1 MGLWRSIRKNAALLT
16 VSSLVMQSLSMLW
29 QVWLAAHIGPAGIG
43 LFQLIGSVGFL
54 FITLAVSGIR
64 FSVTRLLAEELGQCR
79 GGSVCAVMRR
89 CCAYALFFGLGAAAI
104 LFLLAEPIGFL
115 WIGDARAVRA
125 LYAAAPSL
133 PALALSSA
141 LSGYFTAVGRVWKTA
156 LSQFFA
162 QLLRMGLS
170 ALLLAP
176 CSRGDLSAVCA
187 ALSASGTAA
196 EIALSLALAALYL
209 ADRKRFCPAGECG
222 AALTP
227 RMLRIALPLA
237 SSAYARS
244 ALNTFRQ
251 LLVPRGLRLSGL
263 SAESALAG
271 YGVINGMAMPVLL
284 LPTCLPLSVAELLV
298 PALTEMQVA
307 GEHGRCAGS
316 VREMLGKTFL
326 LSLGAAAAFFVF
338 ARPLGML
345 LYGSAEAARF
355 LRAARADGAV
365 PLYRHR
371 DRRLSQGAGTDDGV
385 HGVQHCRGRAGACS
399 RVGPSPPLGAHG
411 LSCDALHL
419 RGVQLHA
426 QPSAPAESCESIELP
441 QSAACR

>member
-104 LFLLAEPIGFL
+104 LFFLAEPIGFL

-244 ALNTFRQ
+244 AL
-251 LLVPRGLRLSGL
+251 
-263 SAESALAG
+263 AG

-307 GEHGRCAGS
+307 GEHERVRRS

-355 LRAARADGAV
+355 LRLLAPMVPFLYTDIVTDGCLKGLGQMMASMAFNIAEAALGLVLVWALLPRWALTGYLVTLYICEVFNFTLSLLRLRQIINGDGS
-365 PLYRHR
+365 H
-371 DRRLSQGAGTDDGV
+371 
-385 HGVQHCRGRAGACS
+385 
-399 RVGPSPPLGAHG
+399 
-411 LSCDALHL
+411 
-419 RGVQLHA
+419 
-426 QPSAPAESCESIELP
+426 
-441 QSAACR
+441 

>member
-187 ALSASGTAA
+187 ALSVSGTAA

-263 SAESALAG
+263 SSESALAG

-307 GEHGRCAGS
+307 GEHERVRRS

-326 LSLGAAAAFFVF
+326 LSLGAAAARFLRLLAPMVPFLYTDIVTDGCLKG
-338 ARPLGML
+338 LGQMMA
-345 LYGSAEAARF
+345 SMAFNIAEAALGLVLVWALLPRWAITGYLVTLYICEVF
-355 LRAARADGAV
+355 NFTLSLLRLRQIINGDGS
-365 PLYRHR
+365 H
-371 DRRLSQGAGTDDGV
+371 
-385 HGVQHCRGRAGACS
+385 
-399 RVGPSPPLGAHG
+399 
-411 LSCDALHL
+411 
-419 RGVQLHA
+419 
-426 QPSAPAESCESIELP
+426 
-441 QSAACR
+441 

>member
-64 FSVTRLLAEELGQCR
+64 FSVTRLLAEELGAVPRRERLRRDAPLLRLRALFRAGR
-79 GGSVCAVMRR
+79 GGHSLFSCRAHWFSGSGTPARYARCTPRR
-89 CCAYALFFGLGAAAI
+89 PPFRRL
-104 LFLLAEPIGFL
+104 
-115 WIGDARAVRA
+115 RSRA
-125 LYAAAPSL
+125 LCPGTSPPSGACGKRRS
-133 PALALSSA
+133 PSFSHSFCAWD
-141 LSGYFTAVGRVWKTA
+141 F
-156 LSQFFA
+156 
-162 QLLRMGLS
+162 S

-196 EIALSLALAALYL
+196 EIALARACRALSRRPETVLSGGRMRSRSHAADAAHRAAARLVRL
-209 ADRKRFCPAGECG
+209 CAERAQHVPPA
-222 AALTP
+222 
-227 RMLRIALPLA
+227 
-237 SSAYARS
+237 
-244 ALNTFRQ
+244 
-251 LLVPRGLRLSGL
+251 LVPRGLRLSGL

-307 GEHGRCAGS
+307 GEHGRVRRS

-355 LRAARADGAV
+355 LRLLAPMVPFLYTDIVTDGCLKGLGQMMASMAFNIAEAALGLVLVWALLPRWALTGYLV
-365 PLYRHR
+365 TLYICEVFNFTLSLCGCG
-371 DRRLSQGAGTDDGV
+371 RL
-385 HGVQHCRGRAGACS
+385 
-399 RVGPSPPLGAHG
+399 
-411 LSCDALHL
+411 
-419 RGVQLHA
+419 
-426 QPSAPAESCESIELP
+426 
-441 QSAACR
+441 

>member
-1 MGLWRSIRKNAALLT
+1 
-16 VSSLVMQSLSMLW
+16 
-29 QVWLAAHIGPAGIG
+29 
-43 LFQLIGSVGFL
+43 
-54 FITLAVSGIR
+54 
-64 FSVTRLLAEELGQCR
+64 
-79 GGSVCAVMRR
+79 MRR

-104 LFLLAEPIGFL
+104 LFFLAEPIGFL

-156 LSQFFA
+156 LPQFFA

-307 GEHGRCAGS
+307 GEHERVRRS

-355 LRAARADGAV
+355 LRLLAPMVPFLYTDIVTDGCLKGLGQMMASMAFNIAEAALGLVLVWALLPRWALTGYLVTLYICEVFNFTLSLLRLRQIINGDGS
-365 PLYRHR
+365 H
-371 DRRLSQGAGTDDGV
+371 
-385 HGVQHCRGRAGACS
+385 
-399 RVGPSPPLGAHG
+399 
-411 LSCDALHL
+411 
-419 RGVQLHA
+419 
-426 QPSAPAESCESIELP
+426 
-441 QSAACR
+441 

>member
-54 FITLAVSGIR
+54 FITLAISGIR
-64 FSVTRLLAEELGQCR
+64 FSVTRLLAEEPG
-79 GGSVCAVMRR
+79 AVPRERLRR
-89 CCAYALFFGLGAAAI
+89 DAPVLRLRALFRLGAAVSF
-104 LFLLAEPIGFL
+104 FLPSPLAFSGSGTPARYARRGALPSGACALERSVRVLHRRRARVENGALPVFRTFCVWGFPRFCSRRAAAATFPPCAQRSAPPRRSRSRSRLPRSISPTRNGFFVQRANAEP
-115 WIGDARAVRA
+115 
-125 LYAAAPSL
+125 P
-133 PALALSSA
+133 
-141 LSGYFTAVGRVWKTA
+141 
-156 LSQFFA
+156 
-162 QLLRMGLS
+162 
-170 ALLLAP
+170 
-176 CSRGDLSAVCA
+176 
-187 ALSASGTAA
+187 
-196 EIALSLALAALYL
+196 
-209 ADRKRFCPAGECG
+209 
-222 AALTP
+222 LTP

-263 SAESALAG
+263 SSESALAG

-307 GEHGRCAGS
+307 GEHGRVRRS

-355 LRAARADGAV
+355 LRLLAPMVPFLYTDIVTDGCLKGLGQMMASMAFNIAEAALGLVLVWALLPRWALTGYLVTLYICEVFNFTLSLLRLRQIINGDGS
-365 PLYRHR
+365 H
-371 DRRLSQGAGTDDGV
+371 
-385 HGVQHCRGRAGACS
+385 
-399 RVGPSPPLGAHG
+399 
-411 LSCDALHL
+411 
-419 RGVQLHA
+419 
-426 QPSAPAESCESIELP
+426 
-441 QSAACR
+441 

>member
-104 LFLLAEPIGFL
+104 LFFLAEPIGFL

-196 EIALSLALAALYL
+196 EIAL
-209 ADRKRFCPAGECG
+209 
-222 AALTP
+222 
-227 RMLRIALPLA
+227 
-237 SSAYARS
+237 
-244 ALNTFRQ
+244 
-251 LLVPRGLRLSGL
+251 
-263 SAESALAG
+263 
-271 YGVINGMAMPVLL
+271 
-284 LPTCLPLSVAELLV
+284 
-298 PALTEMQVA
+298 
-307 GEHGRCAGS
+307 
-316 VREMLGKTFL
+316 
-326 LSLGAAAAFFVF
+326 
-338 ARPLGML
+338 
-345 LYGSAEAARF
+345 
-355 LRAARADGAV
+355 
-365 PLYRHR
+365 
-371 DRRLSQGAGTDDGV
+371 
-385 HGVQHCRGRAGACS
+385 
-399 RVGPSPPLGAHG
+399 
-411 LSCDALHL
+411 
-419 RGVQLHA
+419 
-426 QPSAPAESCESIELP
+426 
-441 QSAACR
+441 

>member
-29 QVWLAAHIGPAGIG
+29 QVWLAAHIGAAGIG
-43 LFQLIGSVGFL
+43 LFQLVGSVGFL

-64 FSVTRLLAEELGQCR
+64 FSVTRLLAEELGQSR
-79 GGSVCAVMRR
+79 GGSVRAVMRR
-89 CCAYALFFGLGAAAI
+89 CCVYALFFGLSAAAI

-115 WIGDARAVRA
+115 WIGDARSVRA
-125 LYAAAPSL
+125 LCAAAPSL

-156 LSQFFA
+156 LAQFFA

-170 ALLLAP
+170 MLFLTGYG
-176 CSRGDLSAVCA
+176 RGDPAGVCA
-187 ALSASGTAA
+187 ALSMAGTAA
-196 EIALSLALAALYL
+196 EIALSFALAVLYL
-209 ADRKRFCPAGECG
+209 DDRKRFCPAGECG

-284 LPTCLPLSVAELLV
+284 LPSCLPLSVAELLV

-307 GEHGRCAGS
+307 GERERVRRS

-326 LSLGAAAAFFVF
+326 LSLCAAAVFFVF

-355 LRAARADGAV
+355 LRLLAPMVPFLYTDIVTDGCLKGLGQMMASMAFNIAEAALGLVLVWALLPRWALTGYLV
-365 PLYRHR
+365 TLYLCELFNFTLSLL
-371 DRRLSQGAGTDDGV
+371 RLRKVVKTPGF
-385 HGVQHCRGRAGACS
+385 C
-399 RVGPSPPLGAHG
+399 PS
-411 LSCDALHL
+411 
-419 RGVQLHA
+419 
-426 QPSAPAESCESIELP
+426 
-441 QSAACR
+441 

>member
-16 VSSLVMQSLSMLW
+16 AASLVMQTLSMLW
-29 QVWLAAHIGPAGIG
+29 QVWLAAHIGAAGIG
-43 LFQLIGSVGFL
+43 LFQLVGSVAFL
-54 FITLAVSGIR
+54 FVTLAVSGIR
-64 FSVTRLLAEELGQCR
+64 YSVTRLLAEELGQSR
-79 GGSVCAVMRR
+79 GGSVRAVMRR
-89 CCAYALFFGLGAAAI
+89 CCAYALFFGLCAALV
-104 LFLLAEPIGFL
+104 LFLLAEPIAFL
-115 WIGDARAVRA
+115 WVGDGRAAGA
-125 LYAAAPSL
+125 LRAAAPSL

-170 ALLLAP
+170 AALLAG
-176 CSRGDLSAVCA
+176 CRRGDLAGVCA
-187 ALSASGTAA
+187 ALTAAGTAA
-196 EIALSLALAALYL
+196 EIALSLALAALYSF
-209 ADRKRFCPAGECG
+209 DRRRLCPAGACG
-222 AALTP
+222 ERLTP

-251 LLVPRGLRLSGL
+251 LLVPRGLRLSGF

-307 GEHGRCAGS
+307 GERGRVRRS
-316 VREMLGKTFL
+316 VREMLAKTFL
-326 LSLGAAAAFFVF
+326 LSLLSAAVFFVF

-345 LYGSAEAARF
+345 LYGSAEAGRF
-355 LRAARADGAV
+355 LRLLAPMVPFLYTDIITDGCLKGLGQMMASMAFNIAEAALGLFLVWALLPRWALAGYIVTLYVCEIFNFALSLLRLQKVIKKDG
-365 PLYRHR
+365 
-371 DRRLSQGAGTDDGV
+371 
-385 HGVQHCRGRAGACS
+385 
-399 RVGPSPPLGAHG
+399 G
-411 LSCDALHL
+411 L
-419 RGVQLHA
+419 
-426 QPSAPAESCESIELP
+426 
-441 QSAACR
+441 

>member
-209 ADRKRFCPAGECG
+209 AVRRANAEPPSHRGCCASRC
-222 AALTP
+222 
-227 RMLRIALPLA
+227 RSLRPPMRG
-237 SSAYARS
+237 ARS
-244 ALNTFRQ
+244 TRSASFSC
-251 LLVPRGLRLSGL
+251 RG
-263 SAESALAG
+263 
-271 YGVINGMAMPVLL
+271 V
-284 LPTCLPLSVAELLV
+284 
-298 PALTEMQVA
+298 
-307 GEHGRCAGS
+307 
-316 VREMLGKTFL
+316 
-326 LSLGAAAAFFVF
+326 FVF
-338 ARPLGML
+338 
-345 LYGSAEAARF
+345 
-355 LRAARADGAV
+355 
-365 PLYRHR
+365 
-371 DRRLSQGAGTDDGV
+371 
-385 HGVQHCRGRAGACS
+385 RG
-399 RVGPSPPLGAHG
+399 
-411 LSCDALHL
+411 
-419 RGVQLHA
+419 
-426 QPSAPAESCESIELP
+426 
-441 QSAACR
+441 

>member
-104 LFLLAEPIGFL
+104 FFLLAEPIGFL

-263 SAESALAG
+263 SSESALAG

-307 GEHGRCAGS
+307 GERVRVRRS
-316 VREMLGKTFL
+316 VREMLGKTFR
-326 LSLGAAAAFFVF
+326 S
-338 ARPLGML
+338 ARRPHFSFSPARSGCC
-345 LYGSAEAARF
+345 STAARKP
-355 LRAARADGAV
+355 RAFSG
-365 PLYRHR
+365 
-371 DRRLSQGAGTDDGV
+371 
-385 HGVQHCRGRAGACS
+385 CS
-399 RVGPSPPLGAHG
+399 RRW
-411 LSCDALHL
+411 C
-419 RGVQLHA
+419 RF
-426 QPSAPAESCESIELP
+426 SIP
-441 QSAACR
+441 TS

>member
-64 FSVTRLLAEELGQCR
+64 FSVTRLLAEELGQC
-79 GGSVCAVMRR
+79 
-89 CCAYALFFGLGAAAI
+89 
-104 LFLLAEPIGFL
+104 
-115 WIGDARAVRA
+115 
-125 LYAAAPSL
+125 
-133 PALALSSA
+133 
-141 LSGYFTAVGRVWKTA
+141 
-156 LSQFFA
+156 
-162 QLLRMGLS
+162 
-170 ALLLAP
+170 
-176 CSRGDLSAVCA
+176 RGDLSAVCA

-263 SAESALAG
+263 SSESALAG

-307 GEHGRCAGS
+307 GERVRVRRS

-355 LRAARADGAV
+355 LRLLAPMVPFLYTDIVTDGCLKGLGQMMASMAFNIAEAALGLVLVWALLPRWALTGYLV
-365 PLYRHR
+365 TLYICEVFNFTLSLL
-371 DRRLSQGAGTDDGV
+371 RLRKVVKA
-385 HGVQHCRGRAGACS
+385 
-399 RVGPSPPLGAHG
+399 
-411 LSCDALHL
+411 
-419 RGVQLHA
+419 
-426 QPSAPAESCESIELP
+426 
-441 QSAACR
+441 